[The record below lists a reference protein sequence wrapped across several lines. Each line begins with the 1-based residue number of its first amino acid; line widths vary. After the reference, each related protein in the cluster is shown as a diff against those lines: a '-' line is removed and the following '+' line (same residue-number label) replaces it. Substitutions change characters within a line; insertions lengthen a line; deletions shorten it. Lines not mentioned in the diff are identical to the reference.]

1 MHQRTPG
8 LAIAYFFLR
17 CHHRARW
24 YLVQHGG
31 EGAQKTVFVKR
42 VRPPDVAI
50 TPQQVEREQEGTL
63 NKAEFRVAI
72 AIAPIELFDIGSK
85 QFGINGCK
93 TMPGQQLPAVTT
105 ENETSLVL
113 TDQACQFGN
122 QTGDVQIGKIILLV
136 DAAVA
141 RALLIGFIAPVGQGG
156 LTAELTWQVT
166 LGRRL
171 QSLFT
176 DSLHQQV
183 EKAQ

>member
-1 MHQRTPG
+1 MV
-8 LAIAYFFLR
+8 YFFLW

-31 EGAQKTVFVKR
+31 EGAQKTVLVKR
-42 VRPPDVAI
+42 VRPPGVTI
-50 TPQQVEREQEGTL
+50 THQQVEREQEGTL

-93 TMPGQQLPAVTT
+93 AMPGHQLPAVTT

-122 QTGDVQIGKIILLV
+122 QTGDVQIGEIILLV

-141 RALLIGFIAPVGQGG
+141 RALLIGFITPVGQGG
-156 LTAELTWQVT
+156 LAAELAWQVA
-166 LGRRL
+166 LRRRF
-171 QSLFT
+171 QTLFT
-176 DSLHQQV
+176 ECLRHQA
-183 EKAQ
+183 EKPQ